1 MGRKRVLFESL
12 LAIAAILLL
21 FSFYLMVSGY
31 AFTTTE
37 TRATVRWDA
46 AGNGTI
52 YYLTACDDGTLRAL
66 MDGRATAI
74 GDDGSLLWSV
84 DIPDRWW
91 IGSKYYKPAVDTGPD
106 GTLYVY
112 LRANVTRAAMERK
125 LPYGYSGEYS
135 MDMDDHNKRL
145 MDAYAGTEFAY
156 SLDERVL
163 AISPKGDILWNVP
176 LATGLYDADIKV
188 RNGTVY
194 VYHGF
199 DEAALTK
206 DGHVLWDI
214 GDVGAV
220 PAVDEAGNV
229 YTVVP
234 IHYGDQNPSRRVLS
248 GIVQAYHPDGAPYW
262 RRDIGEPT
270 YVQPL
275 QDGPGPVPLYDH
287 GTLYLPLQNGVA
299 AMDRNGTIKW
309 VKHYNVSAALFELS
323 PFDRDGNVYW
333 RCFDGRTGLNE
344 YTVMGETYYSYPTV
358 YDQNPITNSHI
369 SILSPGGSEL
379 SMVAGPTEYAYAA
392 DGIAYK
398 ADVVYHE
405 GDRKLEALESA
416 VLTAIDLK
424 ANTALWSY
432 NFTPSKAYIATVNES
447 NIKGLLLANDIKS
460 AQTFNGMNSHGSNF
474 TPNCVCGDCSF
485 RIVQGRD
492 VTYVGFWVYN
502 YEAPAIYDKSR
513 IACAGGLYAFDGAGR
528 LLWSRSIDS
537 LIGSMY
543 EKDDTIYYS
552 TGSGRM
558 SAAHIDIVTGL
569 AIAAALYVLIR
580 FIAVGAISRA
590 RGLVNRNDNRNAI
603 LKYIA
608 DHPGS
613 TMYEISRSL
622 GINKGTVRYH
632 LFILSINHRIASH
645 KADKKFVRFFPNSNS
660 YNKDEQQLM
669 SLMRRDSI
677 RKVMEA
683 LLRRPGLSNVEL
695 SRELKLPESAM
706 SKHMKELYTRGIVDK
721 SRMDGGVSYRIRDEV
736 RVSIMRA
743 LERMGQ

>member
-12 LAIAAILLL
+12 LAIAAIFLL
-21 FSFYLMVSGY
+21 FSVYLMVSGY
-31 AFTTTE
+31 AFTTSE
-37 TRATVRWDA
+37 TRATVKWDA

-66 MDGRATAI
+66 MDGRVSAI
-74 GDDGSLLWSV
+74 GGDGSVLWSV
-84 DIPDRWW
+84 DIPDKWW
-91 IGSKYYKPAVDTGPD
+91 VGSKYYKPAVDTGPD

-125 LPYGYSGEYS
+125 LPYTYAGEYS

-145 MDAYAGTEFAY
+145 MDAYAGTEFSY

-176 LATGLYDADIKV
+176 LSTGLYDADIKV

-199 DEAALTK
+199 DEAALSR

-220 PAVDEAGNV
+220 PAVDEAGYV

-234 IHYGDQNPSRRVLS
+234 IRYGDQNPSRRVLS

-262 RRDIGEPT
+262 RLDTGEPT

-287 GTLYLPLQNGVA
+287 GTLYLPLSNGVA

-309 VKHYNVSAALFELS
+309 ARHYNMSTALFELS
-323 PFDRDGNVYW
+323 PFDHDGNVYL

-344 YTVMGETYYSYPTV
+344 YAVMGETYYTYPAE
-358 YDQNPITNSHI
+358 YDYYPIADTRL

-379 SMVAGPTEYAYAA
+379 ASVADPTEYAYAD
-392 DGIAYK
+392 DGIAYRV
-398 ADVVYHE
+398 DVVYPE
-405 GDRKLEALESA
+405 GDRKLETLESA
-416 VLTAIDLK
+416 VLTAKDLK
-424 ANTALWSY
+424 GNRTLWSHV
-432 NFTPSKAYIATVNES
+432 FTPDGPGETVLNAS
-447 NIKGLLLANDIKS
+447 NVKSLFLANEVKN
-460 AQTFNGMNSHGSNF
+460 AFTFNGMNARGSNIMPAF
-474 TPNCVCGDCSF
+474 VCGDSGF
-485 RIVQGRD
+485 RIIQGKD
-492 VTYVGFWVYN
+492 VTYAGFWTYN
-502 YEAPAIYDKSR
+502 YEAPAIYNESR
-513 IACAGGLYAFDGAGR
+513 VAYAGGLYAFDRAGR
-528 LLWSRSIDS
+528 LLWSRTIDS
-537 LIGSMY
+537 LIGSMC
-543 EKDDTIYYS
+543 EKNGTIYYS
-552 TGSGRM
+552 TGSGMM
-558 SAAHIDIVTGL
+558 SAAHIDIITGL

-590 RGLVNRNDNRNAI
+590 RGLVNRNDNRNAV

-608 DHPGS
+608 EHPGS

-632 LFILSINHRIASH
+632 LFILSVNHRITSH
-645 KADKKFVRFFPNSNS
+645 KADKKFVRFFLNSNS
-660 YNKDEQQLM
+660 YDKSEQQLM

-683 LLRRPGLSNVEL
+683 LLRKPGLSNVEL
-695 SRELKLPESAM
+695 SKELNLPESAM

-721 SRMDGGVSYRIRDEV
+721 SRMDGGVSYRIKDEV
-736 RVSIMRA
+736 RVSIVRA